1 MGKQAIANT
10 TCAFCNKLI
19 KIASEYINWEHI
31 SDCGE
36 TEENPEL
43 KDFSIHQK
51 IRCPHCGKDNQITIT
66 MKGTDE
72 SNIDPT
78 SIKVINFSEIQNSI
92 GS

>member
-1 MGKQAIANT
+1 MGRQVIAKT
-10 TCAFCNKLI
+10 PCAFCAEQI
-19 KIASEYINWEHI
+19 EIATEDLAWEHI

-78 SIKVINFSEIQNSI
+78 SVKVINFS
-92 GS
+92 